1 MEIIDQTGRKLSIA
15 HHPKKIVSL
24 VPSITELLFGLG
36 LGNKIAGI
44 TDYCIHPA
52 DGVVTKRKIGG
63 PKNIE
68 IAEILS
74 LNPDL
79 VIASKE
85 ENEKEPVERLK
96 EKCNVYVSDVKSINH
111 ALSLIA
117 DIGSLTGREH
127 KSEIMIRQIETGL
140 KNLSNSIKTKK
151 RAVYLIW
158 NNPLMTIN
166 SDTFIND
173 MLRLAGFE
181 NVFSQKSKRYPQI
194 SRQEIK
200 TQNPDYIL
208 LSTEPYPF
216 FNEHV
221 TQFSNEFPKSKILL
235 VDGEMFSWYGSHLL
249 KVPEYFKHLL

>member
-1 MEIIDQTGRKLSIA
+1 MKIIDQTGRKLSIA
-15 HHPKKIVSL
+15 HHPKTIVSL
-24 VPSITELLFGLG
+24 VPSVTELLFDLDM
-36 LGNKIAGI
+36 GNKIAGL

-52 DGVVTKRKIGG
+52 DGVATKIKIGG

-79 VIASKE
+79 IIASKE
-85 ENEKEPVERLK
+85 ENVKEQVEKLMG
-96 EKCNVYVSDVKSINH
+96 KCNVYVSDVKNINH
-111 ALSLIA
+111 ALKLIA
-117 DIGSLTGREH
+117 DIGLLSGREH
-127 KSEIMIRQIETGL
+127 KAEIMISQIEAGI
-140 KNLSNSIKTKK
+140 KNLSNGIKKKK

-158 NNPLMTIN
+158 NNPLLTIN

-181 NVFSQKSKRYPQI
+181 NVFSNKSKRYPEI
-194 SRQEIK
+194 SRREIQ
-200 TQNPDYIL
+200 TQDPDYIL

-216 FNEHV
+216 LNEHV
-221 TQFSNEFPKSKILL
+221 IQFGKEFPNSKILL